1 MKETRKVTRRTAAEL
16 FSEDVELEE
25 REELHT
31 PQGHVAGRLSE
42 ASPEEH
48 HGWGTPPPR
57 RNILDQLG
65 DSGLLLEDS
74 IEEAPGEE
82 AAHLQVS
89 GEPEVAEEGEQ
100 SQVIPEAEAQLDEGE
115 RLLLGPRVDP
125 QVPEEGEVAPGWAAI
140 DSLGAWDTFLCK
152 FAVLQEVPEQHKGAW
167 AHAWV
172 QVLRRWERAE
182 SEEQRDRALRWLAF
196 LP

>member
-1 MKETRKVTRRTAAEL
+1 MH
-16 FSEDVELEE
+16 SPHP
-25 REELHT
+25 REEEVFISLCNFLQ
-31 PQGHVAGRLSE
+31 PSLS
-42 ASPEEH
+42 PK
-48 HGWGTPPPR
+48 T
-57 RNILDQLG
+57 LDQLG

-74 IEEAPGEE
+74 LEEAPGEE
-82 AAHLQVS
+82 EAQLQAS
-89 GEPEVAEEGEQ
+89 GEPEVAEEGEL
-100 SQVIPEAEAQLDEGE
+100 SQIIPEEEAQHDGRE
-115 RLLLGPRVDP
+115 RLLLGPQVDP
-125 QVPEEGEVAPGWAAI
+125 QVPKDGEVAPGWAAI

>member
-1 MKETRKVTRRTAAEL
+1 M
-16 FSEDVELEE
+16 
-25 REELHT
+25 
-31 PQGHVAGRLSE
+31 
-42 ASPEEH
+42 
-48 HGWGTPPPR
+48 
-57 RNILDQLG
+57 
-65 DSGLLLEDS
+65 
-74 IEEAPGEE
+74 
-82 AAHLQVS
+82 
-89 GEPEVAEEGEQ
+89 AEEGEL
-100 SQVIPEAEAQLDEGE
+100 SQIIPEEEAQHDGRE
-115 RLLLGPRVDP
+115 RLLLGPQVDP
-125 QVPEEGEVAPGWAAI
+125 QVPKDGEVAPGWAAI